1 MGRGSEV
8 GPSGEDKE
16 SGRGL
21 LGEIG
26 SERLGA
32 VGESFAD
39 SKFFS
44 TGVVLS
50 ASQVAARG
58 WSARGGP
65 GVAGLGGTITP
76 LVVEVIST
84 DSTEGS
90 AISSELVSS
99 PKLGED
105 KEAPEESG
113 VSWEGAPVGGTMEAV
128 TGAGR
133 LVAGVGVAVVL
144 VGATKTMGSPGG
156 GSWGSSSSARGSSSG
171 RGLNWSSG
179 SPLNG
184 RSWETWKVGWILL
197 VAGRRNSYATS
208 PIRRI
213 TRKGP

>member
-8 GPSGEDKE
+8 GPGEEDRE

-26 SERLGA
+26 LERFGA
-32 VGESFAD
+32 VGESLAD

-44 TGVVLS
+44 TRVDAS
-50 ASQVAARG
+50 ASQVAACG
-58 WSARGGP
+58 WSAKGGP
-65 GVAGLGGTITP
+65 EVAGVGGTITP
-76 LVVEVIST
+76 LVFEVLST
-84 DSTEGS
+84 DFLEGS
-90 AISSELVSS
+90 TTSSELVSS
-99 PKLGED
+99 PKPGEV
-105 KEAPEESG
+105 KEALEESG

-128 TGAGR
+128 IGAGR
-133 LVAGVGVAVVL
+133 LVAGIGVAVVL
-144 VGATKTMGSPGG
+144 DGATRTMGSPEG
-156 GSWGSSSSARGSSSG
+156 GSWGSSSSGRGRSSG
-171 RGLNWSSG
+171 RGLNRSSG

-197 VAGRRNSYATS
+197 VAGRRSSYATS